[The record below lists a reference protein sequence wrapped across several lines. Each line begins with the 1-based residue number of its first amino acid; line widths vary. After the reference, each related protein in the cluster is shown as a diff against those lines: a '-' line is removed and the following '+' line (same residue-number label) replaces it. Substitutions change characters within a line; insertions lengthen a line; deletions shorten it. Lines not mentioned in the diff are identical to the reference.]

1 MRAIAVND
9 FGTPPVL
16 TDLPKPEPGPGEV
29 LVHVRASS
37 INGFDAAVAA
47 GMLKGM
53 MEHRF
58 PVVLGKDFAGVVE
71 ALGEGASRFA
81 PGDEVFGVVMK
92 PFLGDGGLGEY
103 LVVGEQHGIARVPD
117 GLDLQAAGAL
127 GLAGTAARD
136 AIDAIAPTAG
146 ELVLISGAT
155 GGVGAIALQYAV
167 AAGAE
172 VIATARPGAEEEFV
186 RGLGATHVVDY
197 TGDLGAQVR
206 AIAPDG
212 VARHRAPGRRRR
224 AARRPA
230 RAGGRIA
237 STLGFGPDQHAAAV
251 AVMANPDAA
260 TLDRL
265 AADAAS
271 GGTARADHSHLP
283 ARGDTAGAR
292 RLRRPAPRQA
302 RGHSVGHASAAKR
315 RAEATLAPQQGGAQD
330 GGARR
335 DAWYGERGTTGR
347 IRLVVP
353 RRGAT
358 R

>member
-1 MRAIAVND
+1 MRAIAIND
-9 FGTPPVL
+9 YGTPPTL
-16 TDLPKPEPGPGEV
+16 TELPKPEPGPGEV
-29 LVHVRASS
+29 LVRVRASS

-71 ALGEGASRFA
+71 ALGDGASRFA

-103 LVVGEQHGIARVPD
+103 LVVAEQHGIARVPD

-127 GLAGTAARD
+127 GLAGTAAVN
-136 AIDAIAPTAG
+136 AIDAVAPAAG

-172 VIATARPGAEEEFV
+172 VIATARPGAEADFV
-186 RGLGATHVVDY
+186 HGLGAAHVVDY
-197 TGDLGAQVR
+197 TGDLAAQVR

-212 VARHRAPGRRRR
+212 V
-224 AARRPA
+224 PA
-230 RAGGRIA
+230 VLHLAGEAEQLAGLLAAGGRMA
-237 STLGFGPDQHAAAV
+237 STLGFGPDQHPAAV
-251 AVMANPDAA
+251 AVMADPNPV

-271 GGTARADHSHLP
+271 GALRVPITRTYPLEGTPQALADF
-283 ARGDTAGAR
+283 TAGS
-292 RLRRPAPRQA
+292 L
-302 RGHSVGHASAAKR
+302 GK
-315 RAEATLAPQQGGAQD
+315 LAI
-330 GGARR
+330 
-335 DAWYGERGTTGR
+335 T
-347 IRLVVP
+347 V
-353 RRGAT
+353 
-358 R
+358 

>member
-9 FGTPPVL
+9 FGTPPTL
-16 TDLPKPEPGPGEV
+16 TELPKPAPGPGEV

-37 INGFDAAVAA
+37 INGFDGAVAA

-92 PFLGDGGLGEY
+92 PFLGDGSLGEY
-103 LVVGEQHGIARVPD
+103 LVVGEQYGIARVPE

-127 GLAGTAARD
+127 GLAGSAARN
-136 AIDAIAPTAG
+136 AIDAIAPAAG

-155 GGVGAIALQYAV
+155 GGVGAIALQHAV

-186 RGLGATHVVDY
+186 RGLGATRVVDY
-197 TGDLGAQVR
+197 TGDLSAQVR
-206 AIAPDG
+206 AIAPQG
-212 VARHRAPGRRRR
+212 V
-224 AARRPA
+224 PA
-230 RAGGRIA
+230 IVHLAGDAQQLTDLLAAGGRIA
-237 STLGFGPDQHAAAV
+237 STLGYGPDQHPAAV

-271 GGTARADHSHLP
+271 GG
-283 ARGDTAGAR
+283 
-292 RLRRPAPRQA
+292 LRVPITRTYPL
-302 RGHSVGHASAAKR
+302 
-315 RAEATLAPQQGGAQD
+315 EEAPQALADFSGPHHGKL
-330 GGARR
+330 GI
-335 DAWYGERGTTGR
+335 T
-347 IRLVVP
+347 V
-353 RRGAT
+353 
-358 R
+358 

>member
-9 FGTPPVL
+9 YGTPPVL
-16 TDLPKPEPGPGEV
+16 VDVPKPAPGPGEV
-29 LVHVRASS
+29 LVRVIASS
-37 INGFDAAVAA
+37 INGFDGAVAA

-71 ALGEGASRFA
+71 ALGEGASAFA
-81 PGDEVFGVVMK
+81 LGDEVFGVVMK
-92 PFLGDGGLGEY
+92 PYLGDGGFGEY
-103 LVVGEQHGIARVPD
+103 VVVGEQYGIARVPV

-127 GLAGTAARD
+127 GLAGAAGRD
-136 AIDAIAPTAG
+136 AIGAVAPASG

-197 TGDLGAQVR
+197 VGDVVAQVR

-212 VARHRAPGRRRR
+212 I
-224 AARRPA
+224 PA
-230 RAGGRIA
+230 VVHLAGDAEQLAGLLATGGRLV
-237 STLGFGPDQHAAAV
+237 STLGYGPDQHAAAT
-251 AVMANPDAA
+251 AVMASPA
-260 TLDRL
+260 TTTLERL

-271 GGTARADHSHLP
+271 G
-283 ARGDTAGAR
+283 
-292 RLRRPAPRQA
+292 RLRAPITRTYPLAEVPQA
-302 RGHSVGHASAAKR
+302 
-315 RAEATLAPQQGGAQD
+315 LADFGGVHH
-330 GGARR
+330 GKLGI
-335 DAWYGERGTTGR
+335 T
-347 IRLVVP
+347 V
-353 RRGAT
+353 
-358 R
+358 

>member
-1 MRAIAVND
+1 MRAIAIND
-9 FGTPPVL
+9 YGTPPTL
-16 TDLPKPEPGPGEV
+16 TELPKPEPGPGEV
-29 LVHVRASS
+29 LVRVRASS

-71 ALGEGASRFA
+71 ALGDGASRFA

-103 LVVGEQHGIARVPD
+103 LIVGEQHGIARVPD

-127 GLAGTAARD
+127 GLAGTAALN
-136 AIDAIAPTAG
+136 AIDAIAPTTG
-146 ELVLISGAT
+146 EHVLISGVT

-172 VIATARPGAEEEFV
+172 VIATARPGAEADFV
-186 RGLGATHVVDY
+186 LGLGAAHVVDY
-197 TGDLGAQVR
+197 TSHLAAQVR

-212 VARHRAPGRRRR
+212 V
-224 AARRPA
+224 PA
-230 RAGGRIA
+230 VLHLAGDAEQLAGLLAAGGRIA
-237 STLGFGPDQHAAAV
+237 STLGFGRDQHPAAV
-251 AVMANPDAA
+251 AVMADPNPV

-271 GGTARADHSHLP
+271 GALRVPITRTYPLEETPQALADF
-283 ARGDTAGAR
+283 AAGS
-292 RLRRPAPRQA
+292 L
-302 RGHSVGHASAAKR
+302 GK
-315 RAEATLAPQQGGAQD
+315 LAI
-330 GGARR
+330 
-335 DAWYGERGTTGR
+335 T
-347 IRLVVP
+347 V
-353 RRGAT
+353 
-358 R
+358 

>member
-9 FGTPPVL
+9 YGTTPVL

-37 INGFDAAVAA
+37 INGFDGAVTA

-71 ALGEGASRFA
+71 ALGEGASLFA

-103 LVVGEQHGIARVPD
+103 LVVGEQYGIARVPQ

-136 AIDAIAPTAG
+136 VVDAIAPAAG

-155 GGVGAIALQYAV
+155 GGVGAIALQYVV

-197 TGDLGAQVR
+197 TGDLSAQVR
-206 AIAPDG
+206 AIAPQGIPAVVHLAGDG
-212 VARHRAPGRRRR
+212 EKLADLLAP
-224 AARRPA
+224 
-230 RAGGRIA
+230 GGRIA
-237 STLGFGPDQHAAAV
+237 STLGYGPEQHAAAV

-260 TLDRL
+260 TLERL

-271 GGTARADHSHLP
+271 GALRVVITRTYPFEETPQALADFSAGSH
-283 ARGDTAGAR
+283 
-292 RLRRPAPRQA
+292 
-302 RGHSVGHASAAKR
+302 
-315 RAEATLAPQQGGAQD
+315 QGKLGIA
-330 GGARR
+330 
-335 DAWYGERGTTGR
+335 
-347 IRLVVP
+347 V
-353 RRGAT
+353 
-358 R
+358 